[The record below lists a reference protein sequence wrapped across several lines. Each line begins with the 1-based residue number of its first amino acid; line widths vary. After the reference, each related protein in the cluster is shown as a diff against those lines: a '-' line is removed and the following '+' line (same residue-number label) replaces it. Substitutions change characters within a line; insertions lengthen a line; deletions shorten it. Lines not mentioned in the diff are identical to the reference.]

1 MNIFAAKTTKRHSI
15 MGKFQKNSRLM
26 QKLKAAAKAVRQAVR
41 RIYGMPLVLAGVI
54 VLITATAADGTLRN
68 AAMLAAT
75 TIVLLGVASFVAK
88 ERDGSK
94 Y

>member
-1 MNIFAAKTTKRHSI
+1 

-26 QKLKAAAKAVRQAVR
+26 QKLKAAAKTVRQAVR
-41 RIYGMPLVLAGVI
+41 RVYGMPLVLAGII

-68 AAMLAAT
+68 AAMLASTA
-75 TIVLLGVASFVAK
+75 IVLLGVASFVAK

>member
-1 MNIFAAKTTKRHSI
+1 

-26 QKLKAAAKAVRQAVR
+26 QKLKAAAKAVRQAAR
-41 RIYGMPLVLAGVI
+41 RVYGMPLVLSGVI

-75 TIVLLGVASFVAK
+75 AIVLLGAASFVAK
-88 ERDGSK
+88 ERNGSK